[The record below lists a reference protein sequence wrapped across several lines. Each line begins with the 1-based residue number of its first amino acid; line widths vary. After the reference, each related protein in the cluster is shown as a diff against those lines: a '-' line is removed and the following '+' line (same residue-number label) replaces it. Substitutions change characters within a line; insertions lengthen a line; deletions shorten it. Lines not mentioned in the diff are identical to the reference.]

1 MLRPLGVEA
10 KVGWPVGNGGK
21 EVAGLAFGEG
31 DDSGKWWWLRV
42 GFLGLEMKTLW
53 EYWRCTKNKLT
64 KLRLRMGVLKV

>member
-42 GFLGLEMKTLW
+42 GVLRIRDEDIMEILEV
-53 EYWRCTKNKLT
+53 Y
-64 KLRLRMGVLKV
+64 